1 MKSAGKSFGE
11 ASHQPVTLES
21 TAHIL
26 LVDDDMELAELLAEY
41 LRRQKFKVSLAH
53 DGITGL
59 DMALHNNPD
68 LLLLDIMLPG
78 LAGTEVLRELRKTSQ
93 LPVLMLTALGDTTDR
108 IIGLELGADDYMPKP
123 ADPRELCARIRAI
136 LRRVTTS
143 PADNEN
149 INLDD
154 IELRPESRQLL
165 CAGENIILTSTEF
178 TLIHLLLR
186 EAGRVVSKD
195 ELYRQVLGR
204 EAMAFDR
211 SIDMHI
217 SNIRRK
223 LGPAAD
229 GSERIDTIRGSGYQ
243 WLKNA

>member
-1 MKSAGKSFGE
+1 MESTGKSFGKPP
-11 ASHQPVTLES
+11 HS
-21 TAHIL
+21 TSVEEVLPHIL
-26 LVDDDMELAELLAEY
+26 LVDDDVELAELLAEY
-41 LRRQKFKVSLAH
+41 LRRQKFEVSLAH
-53 DGITGL
+53 DGNTGL
-59 DMALHNNPD
+59 QMALQNNPD

-143 PADNEN
+143 PDSNEN
-149 INLDD
+149 IRVGD

-165 CAGENIILTSTEF
+165 RAGENITLTSTEF
-178 TLIHLLLR
+178 TLVHLLLR
-186 EAGRVVSKD
+186 EAGRVVDKD
-195 ELYRQVLGR
+195 ELYRRVLGR
-204 EAMAFDR
+204 EAVAFDR